1 MKRVLTL
8 IALGCLGVGGW
19 WLWNNGDQLQKM
31 VGDYVV
37 NGEILTLEARFTA
50 EQLMDTHRK
59 ELLVDNQHTYQ
70 EPTLKFYPYL
80 LMEVKYTQDK
90 KTKEGVVLWSLVD
103 GEMVLNTETWEKT
116 HGFEDA
122 IDAKASKN
130 DFRVLN
136 ALAKK
141 NGTMTV
147 DELQKELHVESDAL
161 EPWVASALDKHLIIK
176 KGNQLKLHFQNPK
189 ILVTP
194 QTKMN
199 QHPVTK
205 PYNHAQTVSK
215 KFGRSQIENVA
226 TAAFGSDFTIRKS
239 YEVFLP
245 VYSIEVLNPDGS
257 VLTTYWNALNG
268 KRIVPKYLAQS
279 P

>member
-1 MKRVLTL
+1 MRRLLAVIL
-8 IALGCLGVGGW
+8 LGCIGVGAW
-19 WLWNNGDQLQKM
+19 WLWNNSGQFRDAIS
-31 VGDYVV
+31 GYVA
-37 NGEILTLEARFTA
+37 NGEILTLEARYTA
-50 EQLMDTHRK
+50 EQLMDSHKR
-59 ELLVDNQHTYQ
+59 ELLVDDQHSFQ

-103 GEMVLNTETWEKT
+103 GEMVLNTESWEKT

-122 IDAKASKN
+122 IDANASKN
-130 DFRVLN
+130 DFKIMN

-147 DELQKELHVESDAL
+147 DELQNELHL
-161 EPWVASALDKHLIIK
+161 EPDTLAPWIDSVLDKHLIIK

-189 ILVTP
+189 ILVAP
-194 QTKMN
+194 QTKLT
-199 QHPVTK
+199 QSPVTK
-205 PYNHAQTVSK
+205 PYNHAQTVAK
-215 KFGRSQIENVA
+215 KYGRSQVENAA
-226 TAAFGSDFTIRKS
+226 TGAFGSDFTIRRA

-268 KRIVPKYLAQS
+268 KRIVPKYLAEA

>member
-1 MKRVLTL
+1 MRQFFTIIIIGL
-8 IALGCLGVGGW
+8 IGVGAW
-19 WLWNNGDQLQKM
+19 FAWNNSDQLQNAI
-31 VGDYVV
+31 GDYVS

-50 EQLMDTHRK
+50 EQLMDSHRK
-59 ELLVDNQHTYQ
+59 ELLVDNQHTFQ

-90 KTKEGVVLWSLVD
+90 TTREGVLLWSLVD
-103 GEMVLNTETWEKT
+103 GEMVLNTDTWEKT

-122 IDAKASKN
+122 LDAKASRT
-130 DFRVLN
+130 DFKIMN
-136 ALAKK
+136 ILARKQ
-141 NGTMTV
+141 GSMTEE
-147 DELQKELHVESDAL
+147 DLQQELHIESDTLAPWIDSAL
-161 EPWVASALDKHLIIK
+161 EKHLIFR

-189 ILVTP
+189 LLVTP
-194 QTKMN
+194 QTKMT
-199 QHPVTK
+199 QLPVTK
-205 PYNHAQTVSK
+205 PYNHAQSVSK
-215 KFGRSQIENVA
+215 KYSKSQIENIV
-226 TAAFGSDFTIRKS
+226 TAAFGSDFTIRKA

-268 KRIVPKYLAQS
+268 KQIVPKYLAQS